1 MGSQK
6 EARRGG
12 RVTTYPPGAE
22 PRRLRP
28 WEEARGPFDELQ
40 DVAGCL
46 LARIGPVTVA
56 LPDELRDRLQGLTGR
71 VIAILRTDND
81 YRLRV
86 IDGQ

>member
-1 MGSQK
+1 MS
-6 EARRGG
+6 
-12 RVTTYPPGAE
+12 TYPPGSE
-22 PRRLRP
+22 PHRLRP
-28 WEEARGPFDELQ
+28 WEEARGPLDEMQ
-40 DVAGCL
+40 DVPGCL

-86 IDGQ
+86 VDGQ